1 MFNLAR
7 GEQGR
12 FTKRS
17 EEPGGEVAAAAVGTF
32 VPIGDGA
39 RADLAHAIDK
49 ASATEA
55 RAASLKSSIER
66 ITTELYDAQ
75 RRVREAREAGKAEEE
90 AHVRALVGGAAVAEL
105 TRSAHLVEAEA
116 EAVASACKSAIV
128 VCRNELGEAE
138 SALYLAERG
147 VQRAAARVVEA
158 EALDRLLSEVTRA
171 HAELAAKTA
180 ILTFLR
186 LRLDNETGRKIDRAL
201 AAPEEVRGG
210 HPAVEAWRVCWE
222 SLLQTADGELPN
234 GN

>member
-1 MFNLAR
+1 MFNLQR
-7 GEQGR
+7 GEAGR

-17 EEPGGEVAAAAVGTF
+17 EEPDGEVVAAASATF
-32 VPIGDGA
+32 VTPGDGA

-55 RAASLKSSIER
+55 HVAALKSSIER
-66 ITTELYDAQ
+66 ITAELYDAQ
-75 RRVREAREAGKAEEE
+75 RRIREARDVGKAEEE
-90 AHVRALVGGAAVAEL
+90 SHVRALIAGGDTVELTRNARNAEADGEAAVA
-105 TRSAHLVEAEA
+105 
-116 EAVASACKSAIV
+116 ACKAAIV
-128 VCRNELGEAE
+128 MCRNELEGTEHDV
-138 SALYLAERG
+138 YLDERR
-147 VQRAAARVVEA
+147 VQRAAARIFEA

-201 AAPEEVRGG
+201 AAPEAVRGE
-210 HPAVEAWRVCWE
+210 HPAVEAWRISWE
-222 SLLQTADGELPN
+222 NLLQTASGALPN